1 MAGIII
7 GAIVGSEVCLT
18 FWSADLL
25 RERGGLGPAAAAAS
39 RPAPPVVSPAWTR
52 PQDPLV
58 VGRFVL
64 DGILNNDLFIVLQPE
79 YRQGVE
85 ARCNALLESMVG
97 FTPTPESVQEG
108 IKAERFLRTPVFAQ
122 EIAHRKATRKRT
134 IPNT

>member
-1 MAGIII
+1 M
-7 GAIVGSEVCLT
+7 
-18 FWSADLL
+18 
-25 RERGGLGPAAAAAS
+25 
-39 RPAPPVVSPAWTR
+39 
-52 PQDPLV
+52 V

-97 FTPTPESVQEG
+97 FTPTPPSVQEG
-108 IKAERFLRTPVFAQ
+108 INAERYLRTPVFAQ